1 MIVIELYIHI
11 FKFIPFLKLLF
22 LFFSAFDILELFIL
36 FLLRLIIINKSN
48 ITQNK
53 RMKPPPT
60 AIAINV
66 GPEKKSGGS
75 KRLKL

>member
-1 MIVIELYIHI
+1 ME
-11 FKFIPFLKLLF
+11 LLF
-22 LFFSAFDILELFIL
+22 KFFSAFDILELFFL

-66 GPEKKSGGS
+66 GPEKRVMVVRGRNCKIIIQNQWLDS
-75 KRLKL
+75 